1 MDIKIFSPVGIK
13 AEDYRHR
20 FPELERTVEFENIA
34 PRALIFA
41 WWYSNQTSPLVL
53 YTPDDYERV
62 EEALKKSGFNPGKV
76 EREQILKLQFN
87 SALAVAIKK
96 MSEFDPDA
104 RFKAYKMIRNIF
116 DHYETIIQLGPE
128 AFQTST
134 VEGKGDK
141 MVTTQYTDYKRYVDV
156 SAKVAEEL
164 PGLLSK
170 LEEGFAIVTIAGEEK
185 DLDENSTMHEWHQS
199 KEDKS

>member
-1 MDIKIFSPVGIK
+1 MNIRIFDPQGVK

-20 FPELERTVEFENIA
+20 YPELQRVVEFDGLHPKGLMFVWFYA
-34 PRALIFA
+34 
-41 WWYSNQTSPLVL
+41 NQTSPLVL
-53 YTPDDYERV
+53 YVPDDHERA
-62 EEALKKSGFNPGKV
+62 EEALKRSGYNPGKV
-76 EREQILKLQFN
+76 EREKMLNLQWD
-87 SALAVAIKK
+87 SQMAAAIRR

-104 RFKAYKMIRNIF
+104 RFKAYKMVRNIF
-116 DHYETIIQLGPE
+116 DHYETIIQMGPE

-141 MVTTQYTDYKRYVDV
+141 TVTTQYTDYKRYVDV

-170 LEEGFAIVTIAGEEK
+170 LEEGFAIVTVTGEEIELGSNSDLHEYHAAK
-185 DLDENSTMHEWHQS
+185 DD
-199 KEDKS
+199 